1 MALKKKKVRAKVAAK
16 KAKKV
21 EAVPARYG
29 TATAMLVVSPCKEA
43 LQFYEKAF
51 GAKVLGVMEGFGSLV
66 VHAEMKIGDSIVM
79 LNDEMPPMPPMP
91 GGQAATPHKSPKNA
105 GSHSG
110 GVMLYVPN
118 VDSAFKKAVD
128 AGATIIMPVSDMFWG
143 DRYAQVEDPFG
154 HMWSM
159 GTHIKDVSAKES
171 QKAMAKMMPG
181 PQGS

>member
-1 MALKKKKVRAKVAAK
+1 MALKKKKTRAKVAAK
-16 KAKKV
+16 KPKKV

-51 GAKVLGVMEGFGSLV
+51 GAKRLGVMEGFGGLV
-66 VHAEMKIGDSIVM
+66 VHAEMKIGDTIVM

-91 GGQAATPHKSPKNA
+91 GGQTGIPHKSPKNA

-118 VDSAFKKAVD
+118 VDAALKK
-128 AGATIIMPVSDMFWG
+128 
-143 DRYAQVEDPFG
+143 
-154 HMWSM
+154 
-159 GTHIKDVSAKES
+159 
-171 QKAMAKMMPG
+171 
-181 PQGS
+181 